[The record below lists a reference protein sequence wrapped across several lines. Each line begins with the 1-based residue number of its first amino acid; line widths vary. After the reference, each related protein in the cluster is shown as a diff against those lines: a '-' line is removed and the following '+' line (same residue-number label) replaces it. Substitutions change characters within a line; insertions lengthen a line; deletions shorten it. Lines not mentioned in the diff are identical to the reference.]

1 MASARRGKVG
11 NLPLDLTSFVGRRR
25 EVTETRRL
33 LAGSRLVTLTGIGGV
48 GKTRLALRVAAE
60 SQRAFD
66 DGVWLVEFGERRDP
80 QLVAETVAAT
90 LGLREQSAV
99 PTVQILTDYLG
110 PRNVLLVL
118 DNCEHLIDDVAKL
131 AETLLR
137 TSPDLRILATS
148 REPLAIG
155 GESVLR
161 VPPLTFPVPDRS
173 TSVKS
178 LAQYEA
184 VNLFTERAAA
194 AVPGFELTEDN
205 REAVLAICEELDG
218 LPLPIELAAARLRA
232 MSVDQVLARLTDRF
246 RLLTGGMRGAPDRQQ
261 TLQMSIDW
269 SHDLCTTTEQELW
282 RRLAVFAHGFEIDA
296 AEAIAGDDLTTLDLL
311 DLVTSLVDKSI
322 LIREE
327 HDGIVRYRLLETLRD
342 YGLERLRDAGEDGE
356 LRRRHRDWYQALV
369 VRAEAEW
376 IGPNQPERIARIAR
390 ERANLRDA
398 LVYCA
403 TEPGEAE
410 NGLRIVNGLFLFWIS
425 RGLLTE
431 GRLWIDR
438 VLAAQGDEPTPLRAK
453 ALAAATLLAANQGD
467 VETGAALIAQAYDIA
482 AQLGDQDTDIVVAHA
497 AGHLEIY
504 SGDLPEALLVLDG
517 VLDKVRAEDNPLRL
531 ITTLLGLAMASAALG
546 EPAKAT
552 EYTDEVLAITEM
564 QGESLYRS
572 YALLSRG
579 LAVWHDDP
587 DQARPLFERALRLSG
602 AVDDLLGSAICVEAL
617 AWIAA
622 VKAQYQ
628 RGAMLLG
635 SVRALWEAVG
645 NRGIVIPT
653 FRENHADTEDRVKGA
668 LGDRSFEA
676 AERQGAA
683 LTLDET
689 VAFAID
695 DELPQETPP
704 ERSATDL
711 TPREQEVADLVAQG
725 LTNRAIADQLVISQR
740 TVQGHV
746 EHVLAKLGFNSR
758 TQIAAWVVE
767 HGRQAESDAV

>member
-66 DGVWLVEFGERRDP
+66 DGVWLVEFGERRDQ

-90 LGLREQSAV
+90 LGLREQASV
-99 PTVQILTDYLG
+99 PTTQILTDYLG
-110 PRNVLLVL
+110 PRNALLIL
-118 DNCEHLIDDVAKL
+118 DNCEHVIDHVSKL
-131 AETLLR
+131 VETLLR

-155 GESVLR
+155 GETVLR

-173 TSVKS
+173 TTVKS
-178 LAQYEA
+178 LTQYEA
-184 VNLFTERAAA
+184 VNLFIERAAA

-205 REAVLAICEELDG
+205 RAAIIEICSELDG
-218 LPLPIELAAARLRA
+218 LPLAIELAAARLRA
-232 MSVDQVLARLTDRF
+232 LSVDQVAARLTDRF
-246 RLLTGGMRGAPDRQQ
+246 RLLTGGMRGAPSRQQ

-269 SHDLCTTTEQELW
+269 SNDLCTTTEQELW
-282 RRLAVFAHGFEIDA
+282 RRLSVFAHGFELDA
-296 AEAIAGDDLTTLDLL
+296 AEAIAGDDLTPLGLL

-327 HDGIVRYRLLETLRD
+327 NEGVIRYRLLEILRD
-342 YGLERLRDAGEDGE
+342 YGLERLREADEDRE
-356 LRRRHRDWYQALV
+356 LRRLHRDWYQALV
-369 VRAEAEW
+369 TRAEAEW
-376 IGPNQPERIARIAR
+376 IGPNQPERIARIGR

-398 LVYCA
+398 LVYCT
-403 TEPGEAE
+403 TEPGEAA

-438 VLAAQGDEPTPLRAK
+438 VLAAPDGELTPLRAK

-467 VETGAALIAQAYDIA
+467 IETGRALITQAYDIA
-482 AQLGDQDTDIVVAHA
+482 DQLGDRDTDIVVAHA
-497 AGHLEIY
+497 AGHLAIY
-504 SGDLPEALLVLDG
+504 AGDLPEALMVLDG
-517 VLDKVRAEDNPLRL
+517 VLDQVRDGEDLLRR
-531 ITTLLGLAMASAALG
+531 ITTLLGLAMTCVALG
-546 EPAKAT
+546 EPAKAG
-552 EYTDEVLAITEM
+552 EYTDEVLAITEAH
-564 QGESLYRS
+564 GESLYRS
-572 YALLSRG
+572 YALCSRG
-579 LAVWHDDP
+579 LAIWNHDP

-602 AVDDLLGSAICVEAL
+602 AVDDLLGAAICVEAL

-622 VKAQYQ
+622 AKAEYQ
-628 RGAMLLG
+628 RSAVLLG
-635 SVRALWEAVG
+635 AVRALWESVG
-645 NRGIVIPT
+645 NRGIVIPA
-653 FRENHADTEDRVKGA
+653 FRENHDDTEDRVRRA
-668 LGDRSFEA
+668 LGDRSFDA
-676 AERQGAA
+676 TERQGAGLA
-683 LTLDET
+683 LDET
-689 VAFAID
+689 VTFAID
-695 DELPQETPP
+695 DELPQEASPD
-704 ERSATDL
+704 RSATDL

-725 LTNRAIADQLVISQR
+725 LTNKAIADQLVISQR

-767 HGRQAESDAV
+767 QGRQSDTDAV

>member
-1 MASARRGKVG
+1 MVSAGRGRVG

-60 SQRAFD
+60 SQRSFD

-80 QLVAETVAAT
+80 RLVAETVAAT
-90 LGLREQSAV
+90 LGLRERSTV
-99 PTVQILTDYLG
+99 PTIQILTDYLG
-110 PRNVLLVL
+110 PRNLLLVL
-118 DNCEHLIDDVAKL
+118 DNCEHMIDDIAKL

-148 REPLAIG
+148 RESLAIG
-155 GESVLR
+155 GETVLR
-161 VPPLTFPVPDRS
+161 VPPLTFPVPDRP

-184 VNLFTERAAA
+184 VNLFAERAAA

-205 REAVLAICEELDG
+205 REAVIAICTELDG

-246 RLLTGGMRGAPDRQQ
+246 RLLTSGTRGAPDRQQ
-261 TLQMSIDW
+261 TLRMSIDW
-269 SHDLCTTTEQELW
+269 SHELCTATEQELW
-282 RRLAVFAHGFEIDA
+282 RRLSVFAHGFELDA
-296 AEAIAGDDLTTLDLL
+296 AEAIAADGLTPHDLL
-311 DLVTSLVDKSI
+311 DIVASLVDKSI

-327 HDGIVRYRLLETLRD
+327 HDSTVRYRLLETLRD
-342 YGLERLRDAGEDGE
+342 YGLERLRESLEDAE

-369 VRAEAEW
+369 HRIGSEW
-376 IGPNQPERIARIAR
+376 IGPNQPASIARIER
-390 ERANLRDA
+390 ERSDLRDA
-398 LVYCA
+398 LEYCV

-438 VLAAQGDEPTPLRAK
+438 VLAAQGGEPTAERAK

-467 VETGAALIAQAYDIA
+467 IETGASLIRQAYDIA
-482 AQLGDQDTDIVVAHA
+482 ALLDDRETDVNVAHA

-504 SGDLPEALLVLDG
+504 AGNLPEAMLILGGILDN
-517 VLDKVRAEDNPLRL
+517 VRAGDDRLRH

-546 EPAKAT
+546 EPANAS
-552 EYTDEVLAITEM
+552 EYTDEVLAITEAH
-564 QGESLYRS
+564 GESIYRS
-572 YALLSRG
+572 YALCSHG
-579 LAVWHDDP
+579 LAIWRHDP
-587 DQARPLFERALRLSG
+587 DAARPLFEQALRLSAG
-602 AVDDLLGSAICVEAL
+602 VDDLLGTAICVEAL
-617 AWIAA
+617 SWKAA
-622 VKAQYQ
+622 SKAEYQ
-628 RGAMLLG
+628 RAAMLMG
-635 SVRALWEAVG
+635 SARALWQAIGTQGV
-645 NRGIVIPT
+645 VIPAL
-653 FRENHADTEDRVKGA
+653 RDNHDDTEDRVRRA
-668 LGDRSFEA
+668 LGDRAFDA
-676 AERQGAA
+676 AVRQGTG
-683 LTLDET
+683 LTLDEA
-689 VAFAID
+689 VAFAVD
-695 DELPQETPP
+695 DRLPEEAPP

-725 LTNRAIADQLVISQR
+725 LTNKAIADRLVISQR

-746 EHVLAKLGFNSR
+746 EHTLAKLGFNSR

-767 HGRQAESDAV
+767 QGRRAEGDAV

>member
-1 MASARRGKVG
+1 MAYAGRGKVG

-60 SQRAFD
+60 SRRSFD
-66 DGVWLVEFGERRDP
+66 DGVWLVEFGERHDP
-80 QLVAETVAAT
+80 RLVAETVAAT

-110 PRNVLLVL
+110 PRNLLLVL
-118 DNCEHLIDDVAKL
+118 DNCEHLIDDIAKL

-137 TSPDLRILATS
+137 ANPDLRILATS
-148 REPLAIG
+148 REPLGIG
-155 GESVLR
+155 GETVLR

-184 VNLFTERAAA
+184 LNLFTERAAA

-205 REAVLAICEELDG
+205 REAVIAICTELDG

-232 MSVDQVLARLTDRF
+232 MSVDQVRDRLTDRF
-246 RLLTGGMRGAPDRQQ
+246 RLLTGGTRGAPDRQQ
-261 TLQMSIDW
+261 TLRMSIDW
-269 SHDLCTTTEQELW
+269 SHDLCTETEQELW
-282 RRLAVFAHGFEIDA
+282 RRLSVFTQGFELDA
-296 AEAIAGDDLTTLDLL
+296 AEVLAADGLAPHDLL

-327 HDGIVRYRLLETLRD
+327 HAGIVRYRLLETLRD
-342 YGLERLRDAGEDGE
+342 YGLERLREAGEYGE
-356 LRRRHRDWYQALV
+356 LRRRHRDWYQDLLH
-369 VRAEAEW
+369 RAESEW
-376 IGPNQPERIARIAR
+376 IGPQQPVWIARIGR
-390 ERANLRDA
+390 ERSNLRDA
-398 LVYCA
+398 LDYCV

-410 NGLRIVNGLFLFWIS
+410 HGLRVANRLYLFWIS

-438 VLAAQGDEPTPLRAK
+438 VLTAQGGEPTPERAE
-453 ALAAATLLAANQGD
+453 ALAAATVLAANQGD
-467 VETGAALIAQAYDIA
+467 IETGASLIEQAYDIA
-482 AQLGDQDTDIVVAHA
+482 ARLGDPKTDLVVAHS

-504 SGDLPEALLVLDG
+504 SGDLPEAILILGGILDT
-517 VLDKVRAEDNPLRL
+517 VRAGSNRL
-531 ITTLLGLAMASAALG
+531 IHITTLLGLAMAFATLD
-546 EPAKAT
+546 EPEKASECT
-552 EYTDEVLAITEM
+552 AEVLAITEPR
-564 QGESLYRS
+564 GESIYRS
-572 YALLSRG
+572 YALCSSG
-579 LAVWHDDP
+579 LAIWRHHP
-587 DQARPLFERALRLSG
+587 DRARPLFEQALRLSG
-602 AVDDLLGSAICVEAL
+602 GVDDLLGAAICVEAL

-622 VKAQYQ
+622 TRVEYERTATLV
-628 RGAMLLG
+628 GAAG
-635 SVRALWEAVG
+635 SLWQAVG
-645 NRGIVIPT
+645 NQGIVIPAL
-653 FRENHADTEDRVKGA
+653 RENHDDTEDQVKRA
-668 LGDRSFEA
+668 LGDRAFDTA
-676 AERQGAA
+676 VRQGAA
-683 LTLDET
+683 LTLDDT
-689 VAFAID
+689 VTFAIED
-695 DELPQETPP
+695 RLPQEAHA

-725 LTNRAIADQLVISQR
+725 LTNKAIADQLVISQR

-767 HGRQAESDAV
+767 QGRQDQSDAV